1 MNINRMKRI
10 CQLIAVVIIHG
21 TTLGQQSGQK
31 ILFENATVHIGNGEV
46 IQNGLVGV
54 QGNKIILVKN
64 ALAFTYNPTD
74 WDSIIQLNGHHGT
87 YRN

>member
-10 CQLIAVVIIHG
+10 CQLIAVVLIHG
-21 TTLGQQSGQK
+21 TTPGQQSGQK

-54 QGNKIILVKN
+54 QGNKII
-64 ALAFTYNPTD
+64 
-74 WDSIIQLNGHHGT
+74 
-87 YRN
+87 